1 MRRIAWV
8 IVCEVETRGRA
19 LGLALNGFSMCHQW
33 RRAERHPQCRTS
45 PVLAVVPASPPP
57 APTVIIRPVL
67 GAIPAAIIPWLGFTG
82 GDLCQGQRTNAC
94 GEKPGRSPHCKS
106 PPGQLPRRIDDLIVF
121 FAHPLDSPLH
131 GDDRARRPPTNHDS
145 GSRRSSD
152 LPSVWGAGSEG
163 RTAEGREFRWS
174 FSPGRRTTNVGST
187 PEGARTGSDDILVV
201 VTQVRS
207 VSAHSVKGAED
218 AAIVHSP

>member
-1 MRRIAWV
+1 MRRIAWA

-19 LGLALNGFSMCHQW
+19 LGLALNGFSMCHRW
-33 RRAERHPQCRTS
+33 RRAECHPQCRTS

-57 APTVIIRPVL
+57 APTVVVRPVV
-67 GAIPAAIIPWLGFTG
+67 GATPAAIIPWLGFTG